1 MIIDKPHQIELYR
14 LAALK
19 SMLKLEI
26 LGMKRH
32 GRSAYSIAKEEFGI
46 KGNKKKV
53 LEQITELIR
62 IIKQYD
68 VIKGGK
74 ASG

>member
-1 MIIDKPHQIELYR
+1 MIIDTPHKIELYR
-14 LAALK
+14 LLALK

-26 LGMKRH
+26 LGMKKR
-32 GRSAYSIAKEEFGI
+32 GRTAYSIAKKEFGI

-74 ASG
+74 ANG